1 MRRKAWRDMEK
12 TPSEGHDF
20 FGRACEGVPG
30 RTCHQPGGAGGF
42 FGINLVNS
50 DVIYYYVINDWLTT
64 AEGDSPATLGCGF
77 RGVRRES
84 EGMSR
89 G

>member
-1 MRRKAWRDMEK
+1 MEK

-30 RTCHQPGGAGGF
+30 RTCHQSGGAGGF

-64 AEGDSPATLGCGF
+64 AEGDSAATLGCGF